1 MMRKSIAAALIAVA
15 AATSACGQNRS
26 ENGGP
31 TVAKNYKVGSFD
43 QIEVGGPF
51 NVEVRTGANP
61 SVSARGP
68 QKMLDHMVVEV
79 RGGKLVIRPEREKG
93 LFRSGWHFRD
103 TVEVT
108 VTVPMLRGAAIGG
121 SGDIKVNE
129 IKGDAFDGSV
139 AGSGSLDVGKLD
151 VQSLKL
157 SVAGSGA
164 AQARAGRAQSAS
176 FDIAGSGDIDAKGV
190 QAQTAEVS
198 IAGSGNVAANAT
210 NTASVSI
217 MGSGDVDVS
226 GGAKCSVS
234 KAGSGDVHCS

>member
-1 MMRKSIAAALIAVA
+1 MMRKSIAAALVVAA

-61 SVSARGP
+61 SVRARGP

>member
-1 MMRKSIAAALIAVA
+1 MRKSIAAALIAVA

-31 TVAKNYKVGSFD
+31 TVARNYKVGSFD

-51 NVEVRTGANP
+51 NVEVRTGASP

-68 QKMLDHMVVEV
+68 QKMLEHMVVEV
-79 RGGKLVIRPEREKG
+79 RDGKLVIRPERQKG
-93 LFRSGWHFRD
+93 MFQSGWHFRD

-108 VTVPMLRGAAIGG
+108 VTVPMLRAAAIGG
-121 SGDIKVNE
+121 SGDIKINE
-129 IKGDAFDGSV
+129 VKGEAFDGSV
-139 AGSGSLDVGKLD
+139 AGSGSLDVGTLD

-157 SVAGSGA
+157 AVAGSGA

-176 FDIAGSGDIDAKGV
+176 FEIAGSGDIDAKGV
-190 QAQTAEVS
+190 QAQTADVS

-217 MGSGDVDVS
+217 VGSGDVDVS

>member
-1 MMRKSIAAALIAVA
+1 MRKSIAAALIAASA
-15 AATSACGQNRS
+15 AISACGQNRS

-31 TVAKNYKVGSFD
+31 TVAKNYQVGNFD
-43 QIEVGGPF
+43 QVEVGGPF

-68 QKMLDHMVVEV
+68 QKMLEHMVVEV
-79 RGGKLVIRPEREKG
+79 KGGKLVIRQERQKG
-93 LFRSGWHFRD
+93 CSTPAGISAARSTSRSPSRCCAARPLAGRA
-103 TVEVT
+103 TSRSTRSRVT
-108 VTVPMLRGAAIGG
+108 RSTARSPVRAA
-121 SGDIKVNE
+121 ST
-129 IKGDAFDGSV
+129 SP
-139 AGSGSLDVGKLD
+139 SST
-151 VQSLKL
+151 SRRSSS

-164 AQARAGRAQSAS
+164 AQALAGRAQSAS

-190 QAQTAEVS
+190 QAQTADVS
-198 IAGSGNVAANAT
+198 IAGSGNVAANAS

-234 KAGSGDVHCS
+234 KAGSGNVTCS

>member
-1 MMRKSIAAALIAVA
+1 MRKSIAAALIAAA

-31 TVAKNYKVGSFD
+31 TVAKNFQVGNFERV
-43 QIEVGGPF
+43 EVGGPF
-51 NVEVRTGANP
+51 NVQVNTGANP

-68 QKMLDHMVVEV
+68 QKMLEHMVVEV
-79 RGGKLVIRPEREKG
+79 KDGKLLIRQDRKDG
-93 LFRSGWHFRD
+93 LFHSGWHFHG

-108 VTVPMLRGAAIGG
+108 VTVPKLRGAAIAG
-121 SGDIKVNE
+121 SGDVKVSE
-129 IKGDAFDGSV
+129 VKGDEFDGSV
-139 AGSGSLDVGKLD
+139 AGSGGLDVAKLD
-151 VQSLKL
+151 VKSLKL

-164 AQARAGRAQSAS
+164 ARALTGRAQSAEL
-176 FDIAGSGDIDAKGV
+176 DIEGSGDIDTSGI
-190 QAQTAEVS
+190 QAQTADVS
-198 IAGSGNVAANAT
+198 IAGSGNIAVNAS

-234 KAGSGDVHCS
+234 KAGSGDVKCS

>member
-1 MMRKSIAAALIAVA
+1 MRKSIAAALIAVA

-31 TVAKNYKVGSFD
+31 TVARNYKVGSFD

-51 NVEVRTGANP
+51 NVEVRTGASP

-68 QKMLDHMVVEV
+68 QKMLEHMVVEV
-79 RGGKLVIRPEREKG
+79 RDGKLVIRPERQKG
-93 LFRSGWHFRD
+93 MFQSGWHFRD

-108 VTVPMLRGAAIGG
+108 VTVPTLRGAAIGG
-121 SGDIKVNE
+121 SGDIKINE
-129 IKGDAFDGSV
+129 VKGEAFDGSV
-139 AGSGSLDVGKLD
+139 AGSGSLDVGTLD

-157 SVAGSGA
+157 AVAGSGA

-176 FDIAGSGDIDAKGV
+176 FEIAGSGDIDAKGV
-190 QAQTAEVS
+190 QAQTADVS

-217 MGSGDVDVS
+217 VGSGDVDVS